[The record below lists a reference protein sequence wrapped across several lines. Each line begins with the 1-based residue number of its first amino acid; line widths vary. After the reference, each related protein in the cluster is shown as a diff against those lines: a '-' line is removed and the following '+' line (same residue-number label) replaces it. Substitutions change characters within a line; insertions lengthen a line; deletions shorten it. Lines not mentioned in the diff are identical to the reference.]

1 MEAVLVALSG
11 RLFDQKLK
19 ALIKGCVLTLGALVW
34 LLSFPSLN
42 LTERNAARL

>member
-19 ALIKGCVLTLGALVW
+19 ALIKACILTHGCCHFHCTPALEEA
-34 LLSFPSLN
+34 P
-42 LTERNAARL
+42 